1 MNNSREKF
9 EAWFTL
15 DNPKYVQ
22 NATAKKV
29 FERIGGVYQIL
40 TTLFSWKAWQ
50 AATEQSQKE
59 IAELQAREKVLV
71 EALQNLVEDI
81 SKTHGNYTYEQAWI
95 NADEA
100 LVNVINEKKG

>member
-1 MNNSREKF
+1 MNSSRDKF
-9 EAWFTL
+9 EKSWNAIHRKSVHENLFEFCESGDVSYSGWITQEAWEL
-15 DNPKYVQ
+15 
-22 NATAKKV
+22 
-29 FERIGGVYQIL
+29 
-40 TTLFSWKAWQ
+40 WQ

-59 IAELQAREKVLV
+59 IEALQAREKVLV

-100 LVNVINEKKG
+100 LANVRGE